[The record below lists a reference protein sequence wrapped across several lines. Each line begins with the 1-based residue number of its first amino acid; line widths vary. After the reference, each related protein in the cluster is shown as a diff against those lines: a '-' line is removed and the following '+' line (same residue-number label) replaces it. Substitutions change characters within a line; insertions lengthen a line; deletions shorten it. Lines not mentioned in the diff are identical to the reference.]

1 MSEERWRFVK
11 EFLILYFKKCFVFQ
25 IFMIV
30 FSVDNVHVYF
40 PFVITYLHIS
50 YTRLFGRKK
59 TLCREN
65 DYNVMFFIM
74 IQHFSTLS
82 GAFLIPYFIMMVI
95 EGLPLFYIEF
105 AIGQRFQRSAIGCF
119 KKIHPA
125 LTGIGISCIVISVLL
140 CIYYVA
146 VISWCFYYLFISLTS
161 SLPFQMS
168 NCEK

>member
-1 MSEERWRFVK
+1 MASIGLAVGLGNVWRFPYLLQK
-11 EFLILYFKKCFVFQ
+11 NGGGLLKNFLFCTLKKTLK
-25 IFMIV
+25 MER
-30 FSVDNVHVYF
+30 
-40 PFVITYLHIS
+40 YLNK
-50 YTRLFGRKK
+50 KK
-59 TLCREN
+59 TLCGEN
-65 DYNVMFFIM
+65 YYNVMLFIM
-74 IQHFSTLS
+74 IQHFSTLP